1 MLSFALGI
9 DIQKKAAMNKDKQ
22 PEYLSFN
29 QRLKRNLLIWL
40 LVFAIT
46 GIILAGLTM
55 ISPFR

>member
-1 MLSFALGI
+1 
-9 DIQKKAAMNKDKQ
+9 MNKDKQ

-40 LVFAIT
+40 LVFVIA